1 MTTPGPHEAWIE
13 YTAVP
18 SAALQDAAARCSLG
32 GYGGMFGGLG
42 AFLSAQERD
51 ASLRFR
57 NAADRLDYAASH
69 ALFRL
74 LAARRLGLTRA
85 DAAGLD
91 VRRRCAGC
99 GSTGHGKPS
108 IEGAALS
115 LSRSHGT
122 VMAASAPEGA
132 SLGADIERVPAEVFA
147 GFDDYVL
154 APEERPGPDGPDLA
168 DPELSGSDP
177 ADAELSDAGRI
188 RLWVAKEAALKASG
202 LGLALEPSSVRL
214 VPAGTSTPR
223 SVRSVPAG
231 TGNNA
236 GSAGL
241 LRAECAACPGVH
253 GLLVT
258 PVPAPGGYAA
268 AVAAPAGLTARAVSL
283 GEIFATKG

>member
-1 MTTPGPHEAWIE
+1 VTTTGTRDAWIE
-13 YTAVP
+13 YAAVP
-18 SAALQDAAARCSLG
+18 SAALQDAAARSSLG
-32 GYGGMFGGLG
+32 GHGVLFGGLG

-57 NAADRLDYAASH
+57 GAADRLDYAASH

-74 LAARRLGLTRA
+74 LAARRLGLRPAT
-85 DAAGLD
+85 AAGLD

-99 GSTGHGKPS
+99 GSTGHGKPT

-132 SLGADIERVPAEVFA
+132 SLGADVERVPAEVFS
-147 GFDDYVL
+147 GFDEFVL
-154 APEERPGPDGPDLA
+154 APEKRTAPDGP
-168 DPELSGSDP
+168 EP
-177 ADAELSDAGRI
+177 ADSELAAAELSDAGRI

-202 LGLALEPSSVRL
+202 LGLALAPSTVRL
-214 VPAGTSTPR
+214 VPAGTRDTAS
-223 SVRSVPAG
+223 
-231 TGNNA
+231 
-236 GSAGL
+236 SAGI
-241 LRAECAACPGVH
+241 LRAECAGYPGVH

-258 PVPAPGGYAA
+258 PVQAPDGYAA

>member
-1 MTTPGPHEAWIE
+1 MG
-13 YTAVP
+13 TAGC
-18 SAALQDAAARCSLG
+18 SAD
-32 GYGGMFGGLG
+32 LG
-42 AFLSAQERD
+42 AFLSARERD

-57 NAADRLDYAASH
+57 RAADRLDYAASH

-74 LAARRLGLTRA
+74 LAARRLGLTPA

-108 IEGAALS
+108 IEGVALS

-154 APEERPGPDGPDLA
+154 APEERTWPDAVTAAEPT
-168 DPELSGSDP
+168 DPDP
-177 ADAELSDAGRI
+177 ADAELTDAGRI

-202 LGLALEPSSVRL
+202 VGLALDPSSVRL
-214 VPAGTSTPR
+214 VPAGTRET
-223 SVRSVPAG
+223 AG
-231 TGNNA
+231 IGTSGT
-236 GSAGL
+236 
-241 LRAECAACPGVH
+241 LRAECAGYPGIH

-258 PVPAPGGYAA
+258 PVPAPDGYAA